1 MTSTDFPDDWDD
13 IEVDED
19 DYLRVVGRTA
29 DFIIRG
35 GHNISAP
42 AVEEEIL
49 EHPRI
54 AMAAVVAMPDPVVGE
69 RVCAYV
75 VTSDGADLSVEDLA
89 TFLSAKGVSK
99 TMWPERVVVVAEL
112 PRAAGAKVAK
122 AELRAD
128 IERRLRDGDAA
139 PPAGG

>member
-1 MTSTDFPDDWDD
+1 M
-13 IEVDED
+13 
-19 DYLRVVGRTA
+19 
-29 DFIIRG
+29 IRG

-49 EHPRI
+49 AHPRI

-75 VTSDGADLSVEDLA
+75 VTDDGANLSVEELA
-89 TFLSAKGVSK
+89 SFLSAKGVSK
-99 TMWPERVVVVAEL
+99 TMWPERVVVIAEL

-128 IERRLRDGDAA
+128 IERRMRETDSQSSADG
-139 PPAGG
+139 